1 MSILYNKYCTKDDDI
16 MMLIR
21 KLFIMSIM
29 YFIILLSMNSFE
41 EIVANT
47 LFYVDNKNKVDD
59 CVKENDDSA
68 WKKIFNYILL
78 VFILLF
84 LIAFIILHSIPYP
97 ALIKLSG
104 DVANGLH
111 RLLSKF
117 QTAVLSN

>member
-59 CVKENDDSA
+59 CVKRTMTVHG
-68 WKKIFNYILL
+68 KIFNYILL

-84 LIAFIILHSIPYP
+84 LIASIILHSIPYP
-97 ALIKLSG
+97 ALIKLSIRKMH
-104 DVANGLH
+104 LH